1 MIRYIKGIFHPA
13 LDGTV
18 IVENASGVG
27 FEINIPTGSRL
38 YKMPE
43 GSEVKVFTSM
53 QVREDDISLYGF
65 AEREE
70 LELFELLLKVSGIG
84 AKGAMSIMSAFSV
97 DELKFAIAAG
107 DTKTISRANGIG
119 KKTAERLVLE
129 LKDKVT
135 AVDIATGEIIT
146 FEDEQTGDD
155 RAEAVS
161 ALMALGYNRN
171 EATSAVARIKGEG
184 LTVEDYIK
192 QALKRL

>member
-27 FEINIPTGSRL
+27 FEINIPTGSGL

-65 AEREE
+65 SEREE

-84 AKGAMSIMSAFSV
+84 AKGAMSIMSSFSA
-97 DELKFAIAAG
+97 DELKFAIATG
-107 DTKTISRANGIG
+107 DAKTISRANGIG
-119 KKTAERLVLE
+119 KKTAERLILE
-129 LKDKVT
+129 LKDKVG
-135 AVDIATGEIIT
+135 AVDTATGEILKY
-146 FEDEQTGDD
+146 EDEPAGDE
-155 RAEAVS
+155 RAEAIS
-161 ALMALGYNRN
+161 ALMELGFNRN
-171 EATSAVARIKGEG
+171 EATAAVARVKGEA

-192 QALKRL
+192 QALKRF

>member
-1 MIRYIKGIFHPA
+1 MIRYIKGIFHPSI
-13 LDGTV
+13 DGTV

-27 FEINIPTGSRL
+27 FEINIPTGSPL
-38 YKMPE
+38 YKYPE
-43 GSEVKVFTSM
+43 GSEIKIFTSM

-65 AEREE
+65 ASKED

-84 AKGAMSIMSAFSV
+84 AKGAMSIMGSFSAE
-97 DELKFAIAAG
+97 ELKFAIASG

-129 LKDKVT
+129 LKDKVS
-135 AVDIATGEIIT
+135 AVDMMTGEVIT
-146 FEDEQTGDD
+146 FDEEPAGDD

-171 EATSAVARIKGEG
+171 EATAAVARIKGEG
-184 LTVEDYIK
+184 LTVEGYIK